1 MTFQHTLQVFH
12 LYQVKKIVLNPDLHG
27 TRSQS
32 KHDHGKNWNCKHK
45 KVFTFDNAIASYCW
59 NMRVIFIIINLSSF
73 IPSEH

>member
-32 KHDHGKNWNCKHK
+32 KHDHGKN
-45 KVFTFDNAIASYCW
+45 
-59 NMRVIFIIINLSSF
+59 
-73 IPSEH
+73 